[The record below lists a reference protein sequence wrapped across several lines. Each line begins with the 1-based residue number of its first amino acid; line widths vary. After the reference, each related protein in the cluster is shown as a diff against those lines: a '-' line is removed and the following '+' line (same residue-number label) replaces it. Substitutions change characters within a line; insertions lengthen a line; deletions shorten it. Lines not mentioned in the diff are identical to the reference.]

1 VPIAPTRDAFES
13 RTGIHIVPERRPA
26 AWPSTKLHVR
36 VGARPAV
43 DALDDAL
50 NQITVRYGIDTS
62 RFVAMHLEYTRQ
74 AGL

>member
-1 VPIAPTRDAFES
+1 LRIFRVGLTADGSPNQLLAP
-13 RTGIHIVPERRPA
+13 
-26 AWPSTKLHVR
+26 